1 VSRIAIDSM
10 GGDHAPAAL
19 VEGAVLAARE
29 TRSELIL
36 VGDKKRVER
45 ELGKFED
52 KPENLSVQHCSE
64 YVEMGE
70 SPVTALRN
78 KKDASILVGM
88 RVIKGDAADAIVTAG
103 NTGAATVASKTVL
116 HTLAGV
122 ERPAIAAS
130 ILNPTGYTVFLDVGA
145 NVDSKPRH
153 LLQFAAM
160 GSVYARVIL
169 GVENPNVGLLSV
181 GAEEGKGNELTKAA
195 YKLFEEKGERL
206 NFIGNV
212 EGGDL
217 FTGKVNVVVCDGFTG
232 NIVLKS
238 GEALAASFA
247 RLLRREFSGDIAS
260 RLGGVFTHGAL
271 GRLKRKIDY
280 SEHGAAPLLGVQ
292 GVVLICHGHSSQKA
306 IKNAIFAAEKALS
319 RNLNAHIVTS
329 LKELNGTG

>member
-1 VSRIAIDSM
+1 MSRIAIDSM
-10 GGDHAPAAL
+10 GGDHAPGAL

-36 VGDKKRVER
+36 VGDRKRIER

-52 KPENLSVQHCSE
+52 KLANLSIQHCSE
-64 YVEMGE
+64 WIEMGE
-70 SPVTALRN
+70 APVTALRK
-78 KKDASILVGM
+78 KKDSSILVGM
-88 RVIKGDAADAIVTAG
+88 RIMKSSAADAIVTAG

-116 HTLAGV
+116 HTLEGV

-130 ILNPTGYTVFLDVGA
+130 IPNPAGYTVLLDVGA
-145 NVDSKPRH
+145 HGDSKPRH
-153 LLQFAAM
+153 LLQCAVM

-169 GVENPNVGLLSV
+169 GVPKPTVGLLSV
-181 GAEEGKGNELTKAA
+181 GAEESKGNELTKAA
-195 YKLFEEKGERL
+195 YKIFDEKREAL

-238 GEALAASFA
+238 GEALAASFGA
-247 RLLRREFSGDIAS
+247 LLRREFAGDIVS
-260 RLGGVFTHGAL
+260 TLGGIFTRGAL
-271 GRLKRKIDY
+271 GRFKKKIDY

-292 GVVLICHGHSSQKA
+292 GVVLICHGHSLQKA
-306 IKNAIFAAEKALS
+306 VKNAIFAAERALS
-319 RNLNAHIVTS
+319 RNLNAHIMTS
-329 LKELNGTG
+329 LKEMNETN